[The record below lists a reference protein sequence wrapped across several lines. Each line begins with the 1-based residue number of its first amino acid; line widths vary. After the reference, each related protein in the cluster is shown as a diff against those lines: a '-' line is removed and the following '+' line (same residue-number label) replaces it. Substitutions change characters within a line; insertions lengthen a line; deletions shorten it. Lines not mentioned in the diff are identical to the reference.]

1 MATKK
6 YLDEQGLQTL
16 WAKIKLR
23 ADGKIVVS
31 SSSTGKTDTHQVV
44 LNPYLN
50 FVQNDSVK
58 SHQQFSGAGYT
69 VISGETGKVTIRTDI
84 PEATPSTEGVG
95 GSAGLMSAEDKEKID
110 QLAGGGSYAPNRLAN
125 GATSGVVYTTST
137 INKDNVLSAYTA
149 TPIKNGIPYY
159 QDIHATYEGHYTPDS
174 PTATPITLTAH
185 GAFASGTT
193 YSIPMDIS
201 LGLDGKGHVIN
212 ITGNTY
218 VLGRVSG
225 STETNGGGMGLMT
238 VADKDKLNSIEAGA
252 TEGTTL
258 AGHYTPDFDHEISG
272 SETEIPLSVTTSTTT
287 TTGSVVTSVT
297 VGRDAK
303 GHVLGVS
310 ANTMTLGKASN
321 TTFGLV
327 STDSTITASTN
338 GLTAAPIISG
348 KVYYKSG
355 VNNADEHYTP
365 VTGSGLYTVDTS
377 GATPTT
383 YAGLSADT
391 GVTVVDRVGV
401 VYDSKG
407 HQIKDSK
414 ILATISIPNAT
425 KTHGGLLS
433 YEWAQ
438 KLSSVAYSA
447 QVNTIES
454 IVVGNTTFGPTG
466 LTNKQADLTSA
477 ITDLIDAEVASAV
490 TPKGTKTF
498 AQLAGITMSEATLG
512 DMYNISD
519 SFTIDS
525 RFKEYDP
532 DNPKTYPAGSNVVCV
547 EDDSTNPVSYKWD
560 VMGGFVD
567 LSSYATS
574 SWVTTNF
581 VGTGT
586 TEFVRESEMSAIT
599 DAFINALS

>member
-6 YLDEQGLQTL
+6 YLDEHGLETL

-31 SSSTGKTDTHQVV
+31 NSSTGKTDTDHVS
-44 LNPYLN
+44 NPYLN

-58 SHQQFSGAGYT
+58 SYQQFSGAGYT
-69 VISGETGKVTIRTDI
+69 IVSGDTCKITIRTDI
-84 PEATPSTEGVG
+84 PEALPSTDGEGG
-95 GSAGLMSAEDKEKID
+95 APGLMSAEDKEKID

-149 TPIKNGIPYY
+149 TPIKNGVPYY
-159 QDIHATYEGHYTPDS
+159 QDIHATYAGHYTPDN
-174 PTATPITLTAH
+174 PTATPITATAH
-185 GAFASGTT
+185 GAFDSGTT
-193 YSIPMDIS
+193 YNIPTGIS

-212 ITGNTY
+212 MTGNTY

-225 STETNGGGMGLMT
+225 STEANHGGMGLMT
-238 VADKDKLNSIEAGA
+238 VADKDKLDNIAAGA
-252 TEGTTL
+252 TVGTTL
-258 AGHYTPDFDHEISG
+258 EGHYDLIDLDDPANAEILAQYP
-272 SETEIPLSVTTSTTT
+272 ITSTTT
-287 TTGSVVTSVT
+287 TTGNVVTSVT
-297 VGRDAK
+297 IGRDVK
-303 GHVLGVS
+303 GHVVGLS

-365 VTGSGLYTVDTS
+365 VTGSGQYTVDTS
-377 GATPTT
+377 AATTSE

-407 HQIKDSK
+407 HQINGSK
-414 ILATISIPNAT
+414 ILTKISIPNANRL
-425 KTHGGLLS
+425 HGGLLS

-438 KLSSVAYSA
+438 KLYSVSYSA
-447 QVNTIES
+447 QPNTIES

-477 ITDLIDAEVASAV
+477 INDLIDAEVASAV

-498 AQLAGITMSEATLG
+498 AQLTGITMSESTLG

-525 RFKEYDP
+525 SFKEYDP
-532 DNPKTYPAGSNVVCV
+532 NNPKTYPAGSNVVCV

-574 SWVTTNF
+574 SWVSTNF

-599 DAFINALS
+599 DSFINALS

>member
-6 YLDEQGLQTL
+6 YLDEHGLETL

-31 SSSTGKTDTHQVV
+31 SSDTGKTDTHQVS

-58 SHQQFSGAGYT
+58 SRQQFSGAGYT

-95 GSAGLMSAEDKEKID
+95 GSPGLMSAEDKEKID

-125 GATSGVVYTTST
+125 GSTSGVVYTTNS

-149 TPIKNGIPYY
+149 TPIKNGVPYY
-159 QDIHATYEGHYTPDS
+159 QDIHATYGGHYTPDN
-174 PTATPITLTAH
+174 PTATPITETAH

-193 YSIPMDIS
+193 YNIPMDIS

-225 STETNGGGMGLMT
+225 STEANHGGMGLMT

-252 TEGTTL
+252 TEGTTFD
-258 AGHYTPDFDHEISG
+258 GHYN
-272 SETEIPLSVTTSTTT
+272 PLDEEGYIEAVEQHSITSTTT

-297 VGRDAK
+297 VGRDLK
-303 GHVLGVS
+303 GHVIGLS
-310 ANTMTLGKASN
+310 ANTMTLGKASD

-338 GLTAAPIISG
+338 GLTASPIIGG
-348 KVYYKSG
+348 KVYYKTG

-365 VTGSGLYTVDTS
+365 VTGSGQYTVDTS

-383 YAGLSADT
+383 YAGLSGDS
-391 GVTVVDRVGV
+391 GVTVVSRVGML
-401 VYDSKG
+401 YDSKG
-407 HQIKDSK
+407 HNFKDSK
-414 ILATISIPNAT
+414 ILTTISIPNAT
-425 KTHGGLLS
+425 RTHGGLLS
-433 YEWAQ
+433 YEWAY
-438 KLSSVAYSA
+438 KLWTIAYSA

-454 IVVGNTTFGPTG
+454 IVVGNSTFGPTG

-498 AQLAGITMSEATLG
+498 AQLTGITMSESTLG

-525 RFKEYDP
+525 SFKEYDP
-532 DNPKTYPAGSNVVCV
+532 NNPKTYPAGSNVVCV

-574 SWVTTNF
+574 SWVTENF

-586 TEFVRESEMSAIT
+586 TEFVRESEMVAIT

>member
-6 YLDEQGLQTL
+6 YLDEHGLETL

-31 SSSTGKTDTHQVV
+31 NSNTGKTDTHNV

-58 SHQQFSGAGYT
+58 SSQQLSGAGYT
-69 VISGETGKVTIRTDI
+69 VISGDTGKVTIRTDI

-125 GATSGVVYTTST
+125 GSTSGVVYTTNS

-149 TPIKNGIPYY
+149 TPIKNGVPYY
-159 QDIHATYEGHYTPDS
+159 QDIHATYEGHYTPS
-174 PTATPITLTAH
+174 NPTATPITETAH

-193 YSIPMDIS
+193 YNIPMDIS

-225 STETNGGGMGLMT
+225 STEANGGGMGLMT

-252 TEGTTL
+252 TEGTTFD
-258 AGHYTPDFDHEISG
+258 GHYNPDEEGPGYIEGVEQHSI
-272 SETEIPLSVTTSTTT
+272 TSTTT

-297 VGRDAK
+297 VGRDLK
-303 GHVLGVS
+303 GHVIGLS
-310 ANTMTLGKASN
+310 ANTMTLGKASD

-338 GLTAAPIISG
+338 GLTASPIIGG
-348 KVYYKSG
+348 KVYYKTG
-355 VNNADEHYTP
+355 VNNADEHYSP
-365 VTGSGLYTVDTS
+365 VTGSGQYTVDTS

-383 YAGLSADT
+383 YPGLSGDS
-391 GVTVVDRVGV
+391 GVTVVDRVGML
-401 VYDSKG
+401 YDSKG
-407 HQIKDSK
+407 HNFKDSK
-414 ILATISIPNAT
+414 ILTTISIPNAT
-425 KTHGGLLS
+425 KNHGGLLS
-433 YEWAQ
+433 YEWAK
-438 KLSSVAYSA
+438 KLSSISYSA
-447 QVNTIES
+447 QANTIES
-454 IVVGNTTFGPTG
+454 IVVGNSTFGPTG

-498 AQLAGITMSEATLG
+498 AQLTGITMSESTLG

-525 RFKEYDP
+525 SFKEYDP
-532 DNPKTYPAGSNVVCV
+532 NNPKTYPAGSNVICV

-574 SWVTTNF
+574 SWVSTNF

-586 TEFVRESEMSAIT
+586 TEFVRESEMSPIA
-599 DAFINALS
+599 DEFINALS